1 LVIMRSI
8 DKALLAGLLTVTGC
22 VMSYGYGNSEGLEC
36 EEFSCRWQTEQG
48 SIEETGSWHKD
59 ALAHRLVGTPARIT
73 RKVDVLTFP
82 ECMRVDLTA
91 NVAPDAQ
98 LELQLDYGND
108 GSIDTLIALEPG
120 EWKRRNYYV
129 RTPSA
134 VRHLRASLAK
144 LGPGEAAIEDIR
156 LLLGRD
162 ACAGQPP
169 TTLVN
174 DSTCLDDASC
184 TSGYCVL
191 GRCSACGAGG
201 CAEGT
206 ACRADKDCMG
216 GACAAGVCR
225 ACAASG
231 SCGKGEGCSADSQCA
246 RGTCAFGTKPS
257 LVRYPELDGV
267 CGECN
272 GDDDCPSGKCVLGLC
287 GDCATDAECSAG
299 QRCRYTDAFEADRR
313 TCVPRFDAIL
323 PRGALC
329 EVDAECLDGL
339 RCGAP
344 SGRAKR
350 CGFACRTGADCAAN
364 ELCGESGSV
373 PGAQASIY
381 EVLPSYT
388 TQSASRVRT
397 CYARP
402 VVEPYRNLACEVHAQ
417 CISTNGGPAGTCC
430 QGSCF
435 PNAIDVTTGE
445 CNPYSSGSWD
455 FVNFTFER

>member
-1 LVIMRSI
+1 MRSI
-8 DKALLAGLLTVTGC
+8 DKLLLAGLATFTGC
-22 VMSYGYGNSEGLEC
+22 VFSYGFSGSGGIEC
-36 EEFSCRWQTEQG
+36 AEFTCLWQTEQG

-73 RKVDVLTFP
+73 RKVDMATFP
-82 ECMRVDLTA
+82 DCMRIDLTA

-98 LELQLDYGND
+98 FELQLDYGND
-108 GSIDTLIALEPG
+108 GSIDTRIPLEPG
-120 EWKRRNYYV
+120 EWTRRNYYV

-134 VRHLRASLAK
+134 ARHLRTSLAK

-156 LLLGRD
+156 LLLGRE

-169 TTLVN
+169 TTLGN

-191 GRCSACGAGG
+191 GRCSPCGPGG
-201 CAEGT
+201 CAEGS

-246 RGTCAFGTKPS
+246 AGSCAFGIKPS
-257 LVRYPELDGV
+257 LVRYPEQDGV

-272 GDDDCPSGKCVLGLC
+272 GDDDCPSGKCVLGQC
-287 GDCATDAECSAG
+287 GDCATDAECSNG

-329 EVDAECLDGL
+329 EVDAECIGGS

-344 SGRAKR
+344 AGRVKR
-350 CGFACRTGADCAAN
+350 CGYACRTSSDCAAG
-364 ELCGESGSV
+364 EVCGEEGSV

-381 EVLPSYT
+381 ELLPRY
-388 TQSASRVRT
+388 AKNGVSRIRT
-397 CYARP
+397 CYAIP
-402 VVEPYRNLACEVHAQ
+402 VQQPFSNLACEINAQ
-417 CISTNGGPAGTCC
+417 CKSSSDPRVAGACC
-430 QGSCF
+430 QGSCSSTTL
-435 PNAIDVTTGE
+435 DVSTDE
-445 CNPYSSGSWD
+445 CQQYSSASWD
-455 FVNFTFER
+455 LVNFQYER